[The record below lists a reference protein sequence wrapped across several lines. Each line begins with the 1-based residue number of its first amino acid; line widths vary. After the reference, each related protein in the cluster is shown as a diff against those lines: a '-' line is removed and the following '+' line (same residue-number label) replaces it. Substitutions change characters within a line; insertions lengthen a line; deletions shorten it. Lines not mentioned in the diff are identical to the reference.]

1 MTDFFPSATFGAH
14 AADPAP
20 PGVLYH
26 TPAILAVLTQSQTHV
41 SGTASPAE
49 PREVPPAA
57 PVIGG
62 RLHSPIRRS
71 PSHPAPDMPSFGAS
85 STSQNVP
92 AVLRDPAMDKYYAP
106 EANPPLPAQ
115 LSQTTAYTWPD
126 SLLDVHPGPA
136 QTDGLPAPAQSA
148 ASAPLFLSPSPPAF
162 LPQVPVSE
170 PLFLAATP
178 LTAPAPIPATSAA
191 KRALSSMALG
201 RTLAEDLMD
210 IEAGVPLPA
219 LENPVLRNP
228 LLEGGDEIDTILFG
242 HIKPLQGDRLIR
254 AAGVLPE
261 ELLPRPRTKTKV
273 PTPLL
278 PTAESLPPTQEPSY
292 VVRSPAS
299 TYDDPSLSQ
308 SLAHLVGIFPSISSE
323 TFTLVLDKTNGD
335 LSAASAWMQ
344 SVADV
349 TKAKIVLAG
358 AFPSA
363 PVKEV
368 ESSVRLCK
376 GDFLLSFYW
385 LSREYEHTAEWN
397 DFKQVRSKGVM
408 DVESV
413 APDFIYDDP
422 ATEAYEW
429 QWWQIAVSVRSHR
442 VADYPDVAPMWGA
455 LASVSTATR
464 EVTPRFLD
472 YVCKLGARNTDEA
485 GFMKAVRTLKAQ
497 PDFRAIEAIAGP
509 AVPCGRDDPRDAAT
523 TILQVLLSD
532 GYISP
537 PAAAWLAI
545 RVSGSSSMYFAM
557 VPLFLAFPVVRRKLW
572 NDRNIHLSAWAN
584 TNMTAREGTNSP
596 TGSRIS
602 AAEAKSAYSSI
613 VPTAKGKSKHPIF
626 SKVTGKSNAKVAK
639 KVPTRAQTKAAAEKK
654 KRAEIAAIRLAKKGV
669 DIEAQI
675 EAERKLMEEE
685 EEGEE

>member
-1 MTDFFPSATFGAH
+1 
-14 AADPAP
+14 
-20 PGVLYH
+20 
-26 TPAILAVLTQSQTHV
+26 
-41 SGTASPAE
+41 
-49 PREVPPAA
+49 
-57 PVIGG
+57 
-62 RLHSPIRRS
+62 
-71 PSHPAPDMPSFGAS
+71 
-85 STSQNVP
+85 
-92 AVLRDPAMDKYYAP
+92 MDKYYAP
-106 EANPPLPAQ
+106 EANPPPPAQ

-126 SLLDVHPGPA
+126 SLVDVHPGPA
-136 QTDGLPAPAQSA
+136 QTDEVPAPAQDA
-148 ASAPLFLSPSPPAF
+148 TSAPLFFTPSPPAF

-170 PLFLAATP
+170 PLFLVATP
-178 LTAPAPIPATSAA
+178 LVVHAPIPATSAA

-210 IEAGVPLPA
+210 IEAGIPLPA
-219 LENPVLRNP
+219 LENPILRNP
-228 LLEGGDEIDTILFG
+228 LLEGGDEIDAALFG
-242 HIKPLQGDRLIR
+242 HVKPLQGDRLIR

-261 ELLPRPRTKTKV
+261 ELLPRPQTKTKK
-273 PTPLL
+273 PTAHL
-278 PTAESLPPTQEPSY
+278 PTADSIPPTQEPTY
-292 VVRSPAS
+292 VVQSPAS

-308 SLAHLVGIFPSISSE
+308 SLAHLAGLFPSVSSE
-323 TFTLVLDKTNGD
+323 TFTLVLNKTNGD

-349 TKAKIVLAG
+349 SKAKDVLAG

-363 PVKEV
+363 PIKEV
-368 ESSVRLCK
+368 ESSIRLCK

-385 LSREYEHTAEWN
+385 LSRDFEHTAEWN

-442 VADYPDVAPMWGA
+442 VADYPDAAPMWGA

-464 EVTPRFLD
+464 EITPRFLD

-485 GFMKAVRTLKAQ
+485 GFTRAVRTLKAQ

-509 AVPCGRDDPRDAAT
+509 AVPCGQDDPRDAAT

-532 GYISP
+532 GYLSP
-537 PAAAWLAI
+537 PAAAWLAV

-572 NDRNIHLSAWAN
+572 NDRNLHLSAWAA
-584 TNMTAREGTNSP
+584 TNMRAREGTNSP

-602 AAEAKSAYSSI
+602 AADAKSAYSSVI
-613 VPTAKGKSKHPIF
+613 PTAKGKGLHPIF
-626 SKVTGKSNAKVAK
+626 SKVTGKSNAKVARK
-639 KVPTRAQTKAAAEKK
+639 LPTRAQTKAAAEKK
-654 KRAEIAAIRLAKKGV
+654 RKAEVAAIRLAKKGAG
-669 DIEAQI
+669 IEAQI
-675 EAERKLMEEE
+675 EAERELMEEE
-685 EEGEE
+685 EEDEG

>member
-1 MTDFFPSATFGAH
+1 MAG
-14 AADPAP
+14 PAP
-20 PGVLYH
+20 PGVLYD

-41 SGTASPAE
+41 SGTASPAGS
-49 PREVPPAA
+49 REVPPAA

-62 RLHSPIRRS
+62 RLHSPIRGSHS
-71 PSHPAPDMPSFGAS
+71 PPAPDVPSFGAS
-85 STSQNVP
+85 STSQNIP

-106 EANPPLPAQ
+106 EANPPPPAQ
-115 LSQTTAYTWPD
+115 PSQTTTYTWPD
-126 SLLDVHPGPA
+126 SLLDVHPEPA
-136 QTDGLPAPAQSA
+136 QTDVMPAPAQGA

-162 LPQVPVSE
+162 LPQVPISE
-170 PLFLAATP
+170 PLFLPATP

-191 KRALSSMALG
+191 KRALSSMAMG

-210 IEAGVPLPA
+210 IEAGLPLPA
-219 LENPVLRNP
+219 LENPILRNP
-228 LLEGGDEIDTILFG
+228 LLEGGDETDAILFG

-261 ELLPRPRTKTKV
+261 ELLPRPRTRTKA
-273 PTPLL
+273 PAPLL
-278 PTAESLPPTQEPSY
+278 PAAESLPPTQEPTY
-292 VVRSPAS
+292 VVQSPTS

-308 SLAHLVGIFPSISSE
+308 SLAHLAGIFPSVSSE
-323 TFTLVLDKTNGD
+323 MFMLVLDKTNGD

-349 TKAKIVLAG
+349 TKAKSVLTG
-358 AFPSA
+358 AFPGA
-363 PVKEV
+363 PLKEV

-385 LSREYEHTAEWN
+385 LSREYGHTAEWN

-442 VADYPDVAPMWGA
+442 VADYADAAPMWGA
-455 LASVSTATR
+455 LTSVSTATR
-464 EVTPRFLD
+464 EITPRFLD
-472 YVCKLGARNTDEA
+472 YVCKLGARNADEA
-485 GFMKAVRTLKAQ
+485 GFVKAIKTLKAQ

-509 AVPCGRDDPRDAAT
+509 AVPCGQDDPRDAAT

-545 RVSGSSSMYFAM
+545 RVSGSSSMYFAVM
-557 VPLFLAFPVVRRKLW
+557 PLFLAFPVVRRKLW
-572 NDRNIHLSAWAN
+572 NDRNIHLSAWAS
-584 TNMTAREGTNSP
+584 TNMKAREDTNSP

-602 AAEAKSAYSSI
+602 AADAKSAYSSI
-613 VPTAKGKSKHPIF
+613 VPTAKGKGMHPVF
-626 SKVTGKSNAKVAK
+626 SRVTGKSSTKVAK

-654 KRAEIAAIRLAKKGV
+654 KRAEIAAIRLAKKGA

-675 EAERKLMEEE
+675 EAERELMEEE

>member
-1 MTDFFPSATFGAH
+1 
-14 AADPAP
+14 
-20 PGVLYH
+20 
-26 TPAILAVLTQSQTHV
+26 
-41 SGTASPAE
+41 
-49 PREVPPAA
+49 
-57 PVIGG
+57 
-62 RLHSPIRRS
+62 
-71 PSHPAPDMPSFGAS
+71 
-85 STSQNVP
+85 
-92 AVLRDPAMDKYYAP
+92 MDKYYAP
-106 EANPPLPAQ
+106 EAVPPPPAQ

-126 SLLDVHPGPA
+126 SLVDVHRDPA
-136 QTDGLPAPAQSA
+136 QPGELPAPAQDA
-148 ASAPLFLSPSPPAF
+148 ASEPLFLSPSPPAF

-170 PLFLAATP
+170 PLFLVATP
-178 LTAPAPIPATSAA
+178 LVALAPILATSAA
-191 KRALSSMALG
+191 KRALSSMAMG

-210 IEAGVPLPA
+210 IEAGVPLPT
-219 LENPVLRNP
+219 LENPILRNP
-228 LLEGGDEIDTILFG
+228 LLEGGDEDDAILFG

-254 AAGVLPE
+254 MAGVLPE
-261 ELLPRPRTKTKV
+261 DLLPEPQ
-273 PTPLL
+273 PTTEEPTVRL
-278 PTAESLPPTQEPSY
+278 PTTDSIPPTQEPTY
-292 VVRSPAS
+292 IVRSPVS

-308 SLAHLVGIFPSISSE
+308 SLAHLAGLFPSVSSE
-323 TFTLVLDKTNGD
+323 TFTLVLNKTNGD

-349 TKAKIVLAG
+349 TKAKTVLAG
-358 AFPSA
+358 AFPGA
-363 PVKEV
+363 PIAEV

-385 LSREYEHTAEWN
+385 LSKDYEHTAEWN

-442 VADYPDVAPMWGA
+442 VADYPDVSPMWGA

-464 EVTPRFLD
+464 EITPRFLD

-485 GFMKAVRTLKAQ
+485 GFARAVRTLKAQ
-497 PDFRAIEAIAGP
+497 PDFRVIEAIAGP

-557 VPLFLAFPVVRRKLW
+557 MPLFLAFPVVRRKLW
-572 NDRNIHLSAWAN
+572 NDRNLHLSAWTA
-584 TNMTAREGTNSP
+584 TNMKARGGTDSP

-602 AAEAKSAYSSI
+602 AADAKSAYSSV
-613 VPTAKGKSKHPIF
+613 VPAAKGKGLHPLF
-626 SKVTGKSNAKVAK
+626 STVAGKSNTRVAK
-639 KVPTRAQTKAAAEKK
+639 KVPTRVQTKAAAEKK
-654 KRAEIAAIRLAKKGV
+654 RKAEVAALRLTKKGA

-675 EAERKLMEEE
+675 EAERVLMEEE
-685 EEGEE
+685 KESEE